1 MIRVVVW
8 AVVTIVALSA
18 AALTA
23 LVVLDPSPPVRR
35 VQIDVPVV
43 R

>member
-1 MIRVVVW
+1 MWIVLVL
-8 AVVTIVALSA
+8 VALSA

-23 LVVLDPSPPVRR
+23 LVVLDPAPPVRR